1 MQPTSI
7 SHVASS
13 MKISVLSTF
22 SRRSL
27 LRTTTSYTMKFSS
40 LAVATVLLASSAN
53 GFTAAPLKSFG
64 VQVRQ
69 CFSFMR
75 RGLVRKVISLC

>member
-1 MQPTSI
+1 
-7 SHVASS
+7 
-13 MKISVLSTF
+13 
-22 SRRSL
+22 
-27 LRTTTSYTMKFSS
+27 MKFSS